1 MKATICIPTYNQA
14 EYLEASVLSACNQS
28 IPCIVVVSDD
38 DSTDDTARVMRALI
52 KTYPNIKYTRQQAN
66 LGLSANHRW
75 LLEKVTTPYVV
86 VLHSDDHLESAY
98 VERLISLMEMYP
110 RAGYAHS
117 AVHEIN
123 AWGKIIKQRLLG
135 RSSGYQGA
143 EESLR
148 SMASGYRVAANICLF
163 RTEALRS
170 VGFHK
175 DDMNFAEDWD
185 LAVRLADAGWGNV
198 YRKEVL
204 ANYRVWNDSAGYRE
218 GRKAIELSG
227 ITRVFSESLEPAF
240 ATRKWDSE
248 ILLKARRKLAMK
260 HALFLSHVPRKSE
273 EYTRLITLLIK
284 LGDCPSLKRRIW
296 AVETGFG
303 PLIEARV
310 KIWGHAVRLVKQ
322 LLSLTG
328 LLSRLRSPSQCSSA
342 ITSFQQS

>member
-14 EYLEASVLSACNQS
+14 EYLGTSVLSACNQTT
-28 IPCIVVVSDD
+28 PCIVVVSDD
-38 DSTDDTARVMRALI
+38 DSTDHTVSVMRALK
-52 KTYPNIKYTRQQAN
+52 KTCPDIKYTRQQAN

-75 LLEKVTTPYVV
+75 LLEKVTTPYVA
-86 VLHSDDHLESAY
+86 VLHSDDYLEPAY
-98 VERLISLMEMYP
+98 VERLVTLMEMYP
-110 RAGYAHS
+110 HAGYAHV

-123 AWGKIIKQRLLG
+123 ASGKVIKRRFLA
-135 RSSGYQGA
+135 RPSGYQGA

-198 YRKEVL
+198 YRNEVL
-204 ANYRVWNDSAGYRE
+204 ANYRVWNDNAGYRE

-227 ITRVFSESLEPAF
+227 ISRVFAESLEPAY
-240 ATRKWDSE
+240 ATREWDSE
-248 ILLKARRKLAMK
+248 ILRKARRKLAMK
-260 HALFLSHVPRKSE
+260 HALFLIHVPRKSE
-273 EYTRLITLLIK
+273 DYTRLITLLIK
-284 LGDCPSLKRRIW
+284 LGDCRSLKRRIW

-303 PLIEARV
+303 PLIEARL
-310 KIWGHAVRLVKQ
+310 KIWGCTVRLVKQ

-328 LLSRLRSPSQCSSA
+328 LLTPLNSPSRYSSD
-342 ITSFQQS
+342 TPS